1 MKLKNIV
8 IVVKDIES
16 SKQFYKELFG
26 LDVIL
31 DQEGN
36 AILTEGLVLQESKVW
51 EETLGQKV
59 VWKNHASELYFEET
73 DLELFLEKL
82 QKYEGKIVFLGDGVP
97 VFREDLTERILKDR
111 EIWFAPAQMNR
122 QRAASVG
129 SLALWYYE
137 AGKVET
143 AAEHQPD
150 YLRVSQ
156 AERERKERLGHD
168 SVSM

>member
-36 AILTEGLVLQESKVW
+36 VILTEGLVLQEAKVW
-51 EETLGQKV
+51 EQALGQDV

-73 DLELFLEKL
+73 DLDLFLEKL
-82 QKYEGKIVFLGDGVP
+82 QQYEQKIQYVYLPEEGESKKRAVRLYDLDGNMIEVGE
-97 VFREDLTERILKDR
+97 VS
-111 EIWFAPAQMNR
+111 W
-122 QRAASVG
+122 QRV
-129 SLALWYYE
+129 
-137 AGKVET
+137 
-143 AAEHQPD
+143 
-150 YLRVSQ
+150 
-156 AERERKERLGHD
+156 
-168 SVSM
+168 

>member
-1 MKLKNIV
+1 MKLKNIL

-82 QKYEGKIVFLGDGVP
+82 RKYE
-97 VFREDLTERILKDR
+97 R
-111 EIWFAPAQMNR
+111 EIQILSWP
-122 QRAASVG
+122 
-129 SLALWYYE
+129 E
-137 AGKVET
+137 
-143 AAEHQPD
+143 AAEGARRAVRLYDPD
-150 YLRVSQ
+150 GNMIEVGEAQ
-156 AERERKERLGHD
+156 GRL
-168 SVSM
+168 

>member
-59 VWKNHASELYFEET
+59 VWKNHASEHYFEET

-82 QKYEGKIVFLGDGVP
+82 QKYE
-97 VFREDLTERILKDR
+97 R
-111 EIWFAPAQMNR
+111 EIKILSLPEAVEGARRAVRLYDPDGNMIEVGEAQ
-122 QRAASVG
+122 G
-129 SLALWYYE
+129 
-137 AGKVET
+137 
-143 AAEHQPD
+143 
-150 YLRVSQ
+150 
-156 AERERKERLGHD
+156 RL
-168 SVSM
+168 

>member
-8 IVVKDIES
+8 IVVKDVEK

-36 AILTEGLVLQESKVW
+36 VILTEGLVLQEAKVW
-51 EETLGQKV
+51 EQAIGQDV

-82 QKYEGKIVFLGDGVP
+82 QKYE
-97 VFREDLTERILKDR
+97 R
-111 EIWFAPAQMNR
+111 EIKIL
-122 QRAASVG
+122 
-129 SLALWYYE
+129 SLPE
-137 AGKVET
+137 
-143 AAEHQPD
+143 AAEGARRAVRLYDPD
-150 YLRVSQ
+150 GNMIEVGEAQ
-156 AERERKERLGHD
+156 GRL
-168 SVSM
+168 

>member
-8 IVVKDIES
+8 IVVKDVER

-36 AILTEGLVLQESKVW
+36 VILTEGLVLQEAKVW
-51 EETLGQKV
+51 EQVIGQDV

-82 QKYEGKIVFLGDGVP
+82 QKYE
-97 VFREDLTERILKDR
+97 R
-111 EIWFAPAQMNR
+111 EIQILSWP
-122 QRAASVG
+122 
-129 SLALWYYE
+129 E
-137 AGKVET
+137 
-143 AAEHQPD
+143 AAEGARRAVRLYDPD
-150 YLRVSQ
+150 GNMIEVGEAQ
-156 AERERKERLGHD
+156 GRL
-168 SVSM
+168 

>member
-8 IVVKDIES
+8 IVVKDVER

-36 AILTEGLVLQESKVW
+36 VILTEGLVLQEAKVW
-51 EETLGQKV
+51 EQAIGQDV

-82 QKYEGKIVFLGDGVP
+82 QKYE
-97 VFREDLTERILKDR
+97 R
-111 EIWFAPAQMNR
+111 EIQILSWP
-122 QRAASVG
+122 
-129 SLALWYYE
+129 E
-137 AGKVET
+137 
-143 AAEHQPD
+143 AAEGARRAVRLYDPD
-150 YLRVSQ
+150 GNMIEVGEVSWQRV
-156 AERERKERLGHD
+156 
-168 SVSM
+168 

>member
-8 IVVKDIES
+8 IVVKDIER

-59 VWKNHASELYFEET
+59 GWKNHASELYFEET
-73 DLELFLEKL
+73 DLELFLKKL
-82 QKYEGKIVFLGDGVP
+82 QKYE
-97 VFREDLTERILKDR
+97 R
-111 EIWFAPAQMNR
+111 EIQIL
-122 QRAASVG
+122 
-129 SLALWYYE
+129 SLPE
-137 AGKVET
+137 
-143 AAEHQPD
+143 AAEGARRAVRLYDPD
-150 YLRVSQ
+150 GNMIEVGEAQ
-156 AERERKERLGHD
+156 GRL
-168 SVSM
+168 

>member
-82 QKYEGKIVFLGDGVP
+82 QKYE
-97 VFREDLTERILKDR
+97 R
-111 EIWFAPAQMNR
+111 EIQILSWP
-122 QRAASVG
+122 
-129 SLALWYYE
+129 E
-137 AGKVET
+137 
-143 AAEHQPD
+143 AAEGARRAVRLYDPD
-150 YLRVSQ
+150 GNMIEVGE
-156 AERERKERLGHD
+156 A
-168 SVSM
+168 

>member
-16 SKQFYKELFG
+16 SKQFYKELFD

-73 DLELFLEKL
+73 DLELFLKKL
-82 QKYEGKIVFLGDGVP
+82 QKYE
-97 VFREDLTERILKDR
+97 R
-111 EIWFAPAQMNR
+111 EIQIL
-122 QRAASVG
+122 
-129 SLALWYYE
+129 SLPE
-137 AGKVET
+137 
-143 AAEHQPD
+143 AAEGARRAVRLYDPD
-150 YLRVSQ
+150 GNMIEVGEAQ
-156 AERERKERLGHD
+156 GRL
-168 SVSM
+168 

>member
-1 MKLKNIV
+1 MKLKNIL

-36 AILTEGLVLQESKVW
+36 AILTEGLVLQESKVL

-59 VWKNHASELYFEET
+59 VEET

-82 QKYEGKIVFLGDGVP
+82 RKYE
-97 VFREDLTERILKDR
+97 R
-111 EIWFAPAQMNR
+111 EIQILSWPEATEGARRAVRFYDPNGNMIEVGEAIW
-122 QRAASVG
+122 QR
-129 SLALWYYE
+129 L
-137 AGKVET
+137 
-143 AAEHQPD
+143 
-150 YLRVSQ
+150 
-156 AERERKERLGHD
+156 
-168 SVSM
+168 

>member
-82 QKYEGKIVFLGDGVP
+82 QKYE
-97 VFREDLTERILKDR
+97 R
-111 EIWFAPAQMNR
+111 EIQILSWP
-122 QRAASVG
+122 
-129 SLALWYYE
+129 E
-137 AGKVET
+137 
-143 AAEHQPD
+143 AAEGARRAVRLYDPD
-150 YLRVSQ
+150 GNMIEVGEEQ
-156 AERERKERLGHD
+156 GRL
-168 SVSM
+168 

>member
-73 DLELFLEKL
+73 DLDLFLEKL
-82 QKYEGKIVFLGDGVP
+82 QQYEQKIQYVYLPEEGESKKRAVRLYDLDGNMIEVGE
-97 VFREDLTERILKDR
+97 VS
-111 EIWFAPAQMNR
+111 W
-122 QRAASVG
+122 QRV
-129 SLALWYYE
+129 
-137 AGKVET
+137 
-143 AAEHQPD
+143 
-150 YLRVSQ
+150 
-156 AERERKERLGHD
+156 
-168 SVSM
+168 

>member
-82 QKYEGKIVFLGDGVP
+82 QKYE
-97 VFREDLTERILKDR
+97 R
-111 EIWFAPAQMNR
+111 EIKIL
-122 QRAASVG
+122 
-129 SLALWYYE
+129 SLPE
-137 AGKVET
+137 
-143 AAEHQPD
+143 AAEGA
-150 YLRVSQ
+150 RRAV
-156 AERERKERLGHD
+156 RLYDLDGNMIE
-168 SVSM
+168 VGEAQGRL

>member
-82 QKYEGKIVFLGDGVP
+82 QKYE
-97 VFREDLTERILKDR
+97 R
-111 EIWFAPAQMNR
+111 EIKILSWP
-122 QRAASVG
+122 
-129 SLALWYYE
+129 E
-137 AGKVET
+137 
-143 AAEHQPD
+143 AAEGARRAVRLYDPD
-150 YLRVSQ
+150 GNMIEVGEAQ
-156 AERERKERLGHD
+156 GRL
-168 SVSM
+168 

>member
-31 DQEGN
+31 DQEGT

-82 QKYEGKIVFLGDGVP
+82 QKYE
-97 VFREDLTERILKDR
+97 R
-111 EIWFAPAQMNR
+111 EIKIL
-122 QRAASVG
+122 
-129 SLALWYYE
+129 SLPE
-137 AGKVET
+137 
-143 AAEHQPD
+143 AAEGARRAVRLYDPD
-150 YLRVSQ
+150 GNMIEVGEAQ
-156 AERERKERLGHD
+156 GRL
-168 SVSM
+168 

>member
-82 QKYEGKIVFLGDGVP
+82 QKYE
-97 VFREDLTERILKDR
+97 R
-111 EIWFAPAQMNR
+111 EIQYVYLPEEGESKKRAVRLYDLDGNMIEVGEVSW
-122 QRAASVG
+122 QRV
-129 SLALWYYE
+129 
-137 AGKVET
+137 
-143 AAEHQPD
+143 
-150 YLRVSQ
+150 
-156 AERERKERLGHD
+156 
-168 SVSM
+168 

>member
-59 VWKNHASELYFEET
+59 VWKKRTLNFFWKSFRSMSGKSRYSLC
-73 DLELFLEKL
+73 
-82 QKYEGKIVFLGDGVP
+82 QKRQKVRDG
-97 VFREDLTERILKDR
+97 
-111 EIWFAPAQMNR
+111 QC
-122 QRAASVG
+122 
-129 SLALWYYE
+129 
-137 AGKVET
+137 
-143 AAEHQPD
+143 
-150 YLRVSQ
+150 
-156 AERERKERLGHD
+156 
-168 SVSM
+168 VSMTLTVI

>member
-8 IVVKDIES
+8 IVVKDIER

-82 QKYEGKIVFLGDGVP
+82 QQYEQKIQYVYLPEEGESKKRAVRLYDLDGNMIEVGE
-97 VFREDLTERILKDR
+97 VS
-111 EIWFAPAQMNR
+111 W
-122 QRAASVG
+122 QRV
-129 SLALWYYE
+129 
-137 AGKVET
+137 
-143 AAEHQPD
+143 
-150 YLRVSQ
+150 
-156 AERERKERLGHD
+156 
-168 SVSM
+168 

>member
-8 IVVKDIES
+8 IVVKDVER

-36 AILTEGLVLQESKVW
+36 VILTEGLVLQEAKVW

-82 QKYEGKIVFLGDGVP
+82 QKYE
-97 VFREDLTERILKDR
+97 R
-111 EIWFAPAQMNR
+111 EIQILSWP
-122 QRAASVG
+122 
-129 SLALWYYE
+129 E
-137 AGKVET
+137 
-143 AAEHQPD
+143 AAEGARRAVRLYDPD
-150 YLRVSQ
+150 GNMIEVGEAQ
-156 AERERKERLGHD
+156 GRL
-168 SVSM
+168 

>member
-8 IVVKDIES
+8 IVVKDVER

-82 QKYEGKIVFLGDGVP
+82 QKYE
-97 VFREDLTERILKDR
+97 R
-111 EIWFAPAQMNR
+111 EIKILSLPEAVEGARRAVRLYDPDGNMIEVGEAQ
-122 QRAASVG
+122 G
-129 SLALWYYE
+129 
-137 AGKVET
+137 
-143 AAEHQPD
+143 
-150 YLRVSQ
+150 
-156 AERERKERLGHD
+156 RL
-168 SVSM
+168 

>member
-16 SKQFYKELFG
+16 SKQFNKELFG

-82 QKYEGKIVFLGDGVP
+82 QKYE
-97 VFREDLTERILKDR
+97 R
-111 EIWFAPAQMNR
+111 EIQILSWP
-122 QRAASVG
+122 
-129 SLALWYYE
+129 E
-137 AGKVET
+137 
-143 AAEHQPD
+143 AAEGARRAVRLYDPD
-150 YLRVSQ
+150 GNMIEVGEAQ
-156 AERERKERLGHD
+156 GRL
-168 SVSM
+168 